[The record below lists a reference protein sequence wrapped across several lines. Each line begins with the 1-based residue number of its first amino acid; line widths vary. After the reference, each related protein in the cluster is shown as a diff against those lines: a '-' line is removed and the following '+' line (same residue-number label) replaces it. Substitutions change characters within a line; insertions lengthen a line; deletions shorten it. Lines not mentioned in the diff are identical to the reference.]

1 MKTTRLELFEQ
12 VWVTPMTKLA
22 KNFGC
27 SDVGLR
33 KACIKFE
40 IPLPPQGH
48 WQKLLYGKGFAKPEI
63 PRPKYNPEIEIN
75 PVAVKVAKEAHQRDC
90 CIDGLK
96 SRPTGDIQAIE
107 FFPMQPLQK
116 EHL

>member
-75 PVAVKVAKEAHQRDC
+75 PVAVKVAKEAHQRD
-90 CIDGLK
+90 K
-96 SRPTGDIQAIE
+96 AIE
-107 FFPMQPLQK
+107 EALEKSPEQKLKPLK
-116 EHL
+116 DLTKLHR

>member
-75 PVAVKVAKEAHQRDC
+75 PVAVKVAKEAHQRD
-90 CIDGLK
+90 K
-96 SRPTGDIQAIE
+96 AIE
-107 FFPMQPLQK
+107 
-116 EHL
+116 EA